1 MWRPM
6 ARGYGLTSHTELKG
20 RGIVVG
26 PPKSRAGVRT
36 LTVPEAIR
44 REIVKHLMEF
54 TGPESDALI
63 FTGKR
68 GNALRRGNFN
78 QLVRWTKTVKDMGVP
93 GLHFHDLR
101 HTGNTLAAQAGV
113 STKDLM
119 ARMGHDDMRA
129 ALIYQRAT
137 SEADKKIAERLSGL
151 VDEHQSSE
159 KDGDSPDDHPED
171 GPAGAPV
178 PVG

>member
-1 MWRPM
+1 
-6 ARGYGLTSHTELKG
+6 
-20 RGIVVG
+20 
-26 PPKSRAGVRT
+26 
-36 LTVPEAIR
+36 
-44 REIVKHLMEF
+44 
-54 TGPESDALI
+54 
-63 FTGKR
+63 
-68 GNALRRGNFN
+68 
-78 QLVRWTKTVKDMGVP
+78 
-93 GLHFHDLR
+93 
-101 HTGNTLAAQAGV
+101 V

-151 VDEHQSSE
+151 VDEHQAGE
-159 KDGDSPDDHPED
+159 KDGESPDDAPED